1 MEAIEQPHSFS
12 IGLDSHVFLPVKPHT
27 QTLDLNSCGCL
38 GQGRFVP
45 CQQVSSCLRQCDW
58 PWRSRLLSFLP
69 HQLSHPPWRGL
80 YDLMERTARH
90 FWPPLCPHCTSD
102 LLHTLLT
109 CILLKNIWSPQRVN
123 RTSIFNT
130 EALLRN
136 IKSQNQYLMER
147 LFILI

>member
-1 MEAIEQPHSFS
+1 MEAIERPQIFS
-12 IGLDSHVFLPVKPHT
+12 IGLDSHILLPVKPHT

-38 GQGRFVP
+38 GQGHFVP

-109 CILLKNIWSPQRVN
+109 CILLKNIWSPCVW
-123 RTSIFNT
+123 IGH
-130 EALLRN
+130 
-136 IKSQNQYLMER
+136 
-147 LFILI
+147 